1 MSAGAESLDQAREA
15 NSERRRPQGLRATA
29 SALWRLSRPQGAF
42 WLSWIVLIGYGF
54 TLWDWGMGPR
64 GVSGLVAILCSWWLL
79 NAGSLWLNA
88 VLDDDQGEVLFQA
101 SPVSLPRGT
110 TVAGYLALAAALA
123 VSSMSRWPGVL
134 CAAGA
139 ALLAVLYSHPRTRW
153 KGHALGGPFVN
164 LVGYGVLTP
173 LAGFAQTGLP
183 PTGRGAA
190 TLVLLAAWILGAY
203 FVAQAFQADEDA
215 ERGYSTLVV
224 THGAVGVIRVARWLM
239 GFSMLGVAAGIVL
252 GYYPRLLLLGLPLLW
267 LTDRYIKRWQ
277 RAAAEPNAERSGRAM
292 AMGLHRRMM
301 FSGAVLFVLAYCDY
315 QADFQ
320 ADRPAAGW
328 ATARGRPPFPQRFQ
342 YTE

>member
-1 MSAGAESLDQAREA
+1 MEVSAESLDRAQETD
-15 NSERRRPQGLRATA
+15 SGRRRPSGARETAT
-29 SALWRLSRPQGAF
+29 ALWRLSRPQGAF
-42 WLSWIVLIGYGF
+42 WLSWILLIGYGF

-64 GVSGLVAILCSWWLL
+64 GVSGLVTILISWWLL

-101 SPVSLPRGT
+101 SPVLLPRGT
-110 TVAGYLALAAALA
+110 SFAGYLALAAAVL
-123 VSSMSRWPGVL
+123 VSAFSRWPGVV
-134 CAAGA
+134 CASGA

-164 LVGYGVLTP
+164 LVGYGLLTP

-183 PTGRGAA
+183 PTARGAV
-190 TLVLLAAWILGAY
+190 TLTLLAAWILGAY
-203 FVAQAFQADEDA
+203 FVAQAFQQREDA

-224 THGAVGVIRVARWLM
+224 SRGAVGVIRVARWLM
-239 GFSMLGVAAGIVL
+239 GFSMAGVVVGIVL
-252 GYYPRLLLLGLPLLW
+252 GYYPRLLLLGTPLFW

-277 RAAAEPNAERSGRAM
+277 VAAADPQSERWGRAM

-301 FSGAVLFVLAYCDY
+301 FTGALLFVLAYIDY
-315 QADFQ
+315 HADYR

-342 YTE
+342 NTE